1 MNDGLDDST
10 QTTMDVAYGSFEDL
24 RIVHTVQ
31 WSACL
36 VRLAVHGVN

>member
-24 RIVHTVQ
+24 RNGL
-31 WSACL
+31 L
-36 VRLAVHGVN
+36 VWCAWQCMVSTN